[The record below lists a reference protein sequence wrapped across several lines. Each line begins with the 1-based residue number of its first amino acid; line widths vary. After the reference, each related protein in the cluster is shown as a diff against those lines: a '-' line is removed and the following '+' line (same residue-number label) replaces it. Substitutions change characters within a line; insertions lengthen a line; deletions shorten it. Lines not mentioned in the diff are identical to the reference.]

1 MHLLAIE
8 TIKLKPYFLDLT
20 EVLGLLVAVF
30 LLPLAFEVLALA
42 AEEVAVF
49 FLACIKYFIN

>member
-8 TIKLKPYFLDLT
+8 TIKYYYFFDLT
-20 EVLGLLVAVF
+20 EVFGLLVAVF